1 MAIRLATTT
10 ELEVYLIH
18 LTHGGCEFGLKDHPC
33 FLFLNFRAQGKKEKI
48 YWTKY
53 LQRQFEDLEVISNLS
68 FRHNLVARRPKL
80 LCHRIAVTVYYS
92 NFGGFG
98 LSISLIPC
106 QISIFN
112 LQSTPVKI

>member
-1 MAIRLATTT
+1 MAIHPATTT
-10 ELEVYLIH
+10 ELEVYLTH

-68 FRHNLVARRPKL
+68 F
-80 LCHRIAVTVYYS
+80 TVYYS

>member
-1 MAIRLATTT
+1 
-10 ELEVYLIH
+10 
-18 LTHGGCEFGLKDHPC
+18 
-33 FLFLNFRAQGKKEKI
+33 
-48 YWTKY
+48 
-53 LQRQFEDLEVISNLS
+53 
-68 FRHNLVARRPKL
+68 
-80 LCHRIAVTVYYS
+80 VYYS